1 MVCQGSEWP
10 MGGRISWALRTP
22 QGEDNISSFRQ
33 VTGVDNIHFTKDG
46 YENLADWIH
55 TANLRRT
62 MLLPLFLMLADRL
75 EKWLLFEG
83 LCQSGRLTAAAVQRC
98 GVHHTQAWPHW
109 PPAPVQWPELK
120 RTEEL
125 ALFTN
130 VMLTV
135 PPHPLS
141 WVIITYSL
149 KTSL

>member
-1 MVCQGSEWP
+1 

-75 EKWLLFEG
+75 EK
-83 LCQSGRLTAAAVQRC
+83 
-98 GVHHTQAWPHW
+98 
-109 PPAPVQWPELK
+109 
-120 RTEEL
+120 
-125 ALFTN
+125 
-130 VMLTV
+130 
-135 PPHPLS
+135 
-141 WVIITYSL
+141 
-149 KTSL
+149 